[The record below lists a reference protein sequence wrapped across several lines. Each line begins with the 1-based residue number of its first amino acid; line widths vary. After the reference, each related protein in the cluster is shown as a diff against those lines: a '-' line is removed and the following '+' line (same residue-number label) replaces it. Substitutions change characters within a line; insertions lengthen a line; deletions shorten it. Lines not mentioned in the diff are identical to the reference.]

1 MFHIREGLNL
11 PLNYKLLLSKMVM
24 VWEFLLN
31 YLDNLFLYIFINFKK
46 LFRVKMHIQSDQNI
60 LDELR
65 KIQKDKN
72 NWKDNINNVAVFL
85 NESYSVEVKAKAL
98 WIMGEMGLA
107 YPEEVKEHIDEIA
120 GYMENEHP
128 KLRER
133 SLNALGRIGRADN
146 NLIIPYLDCLMEKRA
161 DENERVRLSF
171 IWACENIA
179 TNAPELF
186 CEKLDL
192 YYEMISDS
200 DEKVRI
206 EAPEMFR
213 VIGKRKPEHVKP
225 YLEKLQYVA
234 QNDEHPVVR
243 IHCEGAIRI
252 TKKALKENGYSL
264 KN

>member
-1 MFHIREGLNL
+1 MQ
-11 PLNYKLLLSKMVM
+11 
-24 VWEFLLN
+24 
-31 YLDNLFLYIFINFKK
+31 
-46 LFRVKMHIQSDQNI
+46 IQSDQKI

-65 KIQKDKN
+65 KIQKDKD
-72 NWKDNINNVAVFL
+72 NWKDNIKNVAIFL
-85 NESYSVEVKAKAL
+85 NESHSVEVKAKAL
-98 WIMGEMGLA
+98 WIIGEMGLA
-107 YPEEVKEHIDEIA
+107 YPEEVKEYVDEIA
-120 GYMENEHP
+120 GYMVNDHP

-133 SLNALGRIGRADN
+133 SLNALGRIGRADKN
-146 NLIIPYLDCLMEKRA
+146 IIIPYLDILMEKKF
-161 DENERVRLSF
+161 DKNERVRLSF

-213 VIGKRKPEHVKP
+213 VIGKRKPDYVKP
-225 YLEKLQYVA
+225 YLEKLQYLA

-243 IHCEGAIRI
+243 IHCKGAIRI
-252 TKKALKENGYSL
+252 TKKALKEKEELL